1 MSNKKS
7 GIKRLQ
13 TGVPNLDA
21 VFNGGLP
28 KGSVTVL
35 TGPPG
40 SGKTTL
46 TQQICFHNGSPE
58 SRVLYFNTLS
68 EPTAKTLRYLKEF
81 TFFDKSKLES
91 AIQFVD
97 LGAILRSDGLEEG
110 AALILQH
117 IKRVKPAIVVIDSFK
132 VFDDLARS
140 RKEQRKFGYEIAIN
154 LMAWETTALLIGEYA
169 TLDYEN
175 NPLFSI
181 IDGLLVLSQR
191 EQWGE
196 HQRFFRIVKMR
207 GTAHRHEDHSFVIT
221 SDGVKVLAP
230 RITSRRESNDAA
242 TQERS
247 QTHIPKLDELLG
259 PGIPRGSSL
268 LVSGVAGTGKT
279 LLLLEFI
286 YRGAQAGEKGIL
298 FSFEETDGRLR
309 ATARA
314 LGWDLEREIARGMV
328 EIVFIPQPEIMID
341 AHLLMIRERIEALGA
356 QRVAVDSVSVFLH
369 KVQDPQL
376 NRDNLF
382 HLCSVVQNAGA
393 VALLATDIP
402 YGSNKISRFGVEE
415 TVVDGV
421 ILMSSTEE
429 GLERQRYIEVY
440 KLRNTAHLRGRHNM
454 QLGPAGISIFPR
466 YAGAAPADVP
476 PPAVEASRRL
486 GTGVPGLD
494 ALMGD
499 GLLARSAT
507 IVSGSAGA
515 GKTSFALQFLLEG
528 ARTRSPGLYVT
539 LEEGPQ
545 QLVASANAMGL
556 PLQAALDD
564 GLIDILFVSQERIRA
579 GQLLSVLTDRLQ
591 ASKAERL
598 VLDSMTQMKAPDMAD
613 DELRHLVYN
622 LVARFKTL
630 GVTSVLTFEASS
642 RFSNELVT
650 GQGLSPIADNLLLLR
665 FASEGAQTVPTLAVA
680 KTRGSP
686 HANGVYRLV
695 FGAGGMRLAQA
706 GGRGTPHSSR
716 RPGKKRSVRKN

>member
-1 MSNKKS
+1 MSKKKS
-7 GIKRLQ
+7 GIKRLE

-28 KGSVTVL
+28 KGSVTVV

-40 SGKTTL
+40 SGKTIL
-46 TQQICFHNGSPE
+46 TQQICFHNASADR
-58 SRVLYFNTLS
+58 RVLYFNTLS

-81 TFFDKSKLES
+81 TFFDKSQLES

-97 LGAILRSDGLEEG
+97 LGAILRSDGLEQA
-110 AALILQH
+110 AALIMQH

-132 VFDDLARS
+132 VFDDLAHS
-140 RKEQRKFGYEIAIN
+140 REEQRKFGYEIAIN

-191 EQWGE
+191 ELWGE

-221 SDGVKVLAP
+221 TSGLKVFAP
-230 RITSRRESNDAA
+230 RISNRREGAEVSTD
-242 TQERS
+242 ERCK
-247 QTHIPKLDELLG
+247 THIPKLDELLG

-298 FSFEETDGRLR
+298 FSFEETEARLR
-309 ATARA
+309 ATAAA
-314 LGWDLEREIARGMV
+314 LGWDLEGEIARGMV
-328 EIVFIPQPEIMID
+328 EIVFIPQPEILID

-369 KVQDPQL
+369 KVQDAQL
-376 NRDNLF
+376 NRENLF
-382 HLCSVVQNAGA
+382 HLCSLVQNAAA

-402 YGSNKISRFGVEE
+402 YGSSKISRFGVEE

-421 ILMSSTEE
+421 ILLSSTEE

-440 KLRNTAHLRGRHNM
+440 KLRNTAHLEGRHNM

-466 YAGAAPADVP
+466 YAGVAPADVP
-476 PPAVEASRRL
+476 PPAVESSRRL
-486 GTGVPGLD
+486 GTGIPGLD
-494 ALMGD
+494 ALMGN

-539 LEEGPQ
+539 LEEGPE
-545 QLVASANAMGL
+545 QLIASANALGL
-556 PLQAALDD
+556 PLQAAIDD
-564 GLIDILFVSQERIRA
+564 GLIDILYVSQERIRA
-579 GQLLSVLTDRLQ
+579 GQLLSVLADRLQ
-591 ASKAERL
+591 ALKAERL

-613 DELRHLVYN
+613 DELRHIVYN
-622 LVARFKTL
+622 LVVRFKTL
-630 GVTSVLTFEASS
+630 GVTSLLTFEAAS
-642 RFSNELVT
+642 RFSTDLVT
-650 GQGLSPIADNLLLLR
+650 GQGFSPIADNLILLR
-665 FASEGAQTVPTLAVA
+665 FAMLGAQTVPTLAVA

-686 HANGVYRLV
+686 HANGTYRLV
-695 FGAGGMRLAQA
+695 FGPGGMRLAQA
-706 GGRGTPHSSR
+706 DRGTPSSSR
-716 RPGKKRSVRKN
+716 RSSKKRSARRK

>member
-1 MSNKKS
+1 MSKKKT
-7 GIKRLQ
+7 GIKRLE

-28 KGSVTVL
+28 KGSVTVV

-40 SGKTTL
+40 SGKTIL
-46 TQQICFHNGSPE
+46 TQQICFHNASAE
-58 SRVLYFNTLS
+58 SKVLYFNTLS

-81 TFFDKSKLES
+81 TFFDKSRLES

-97 LGAILRSDGLEEG
+97 LGTILRSDGLEQA
-110 AALILQH
+110 AALIMQH
-117 IKRVKPAIVVIDSFK
+117 IKRIKPAIVVIDSFK
-132 VFDDLARS
+132 VFDDLAHS
-140 RKEQRKFGYEIAIN
+140 REEQRKFGYEIAIN

-191 EQWGE
+191 ELWGE

-207 GTAHRHEDHSFVIT
+207 GTAHRHEEHSFVIT
-221 SDGVKVLAP
+221 TSGLKVFAP
-230 RITSRRESNDAA
+230 RISSRREGSEVA
-242 TQERS
+242 TDERC

-298 FSFEETDGRLR
+298 FSFEETQARLR
-309 ATARA
+309 ATAAA
-314 LGWDLEREIARGMV
+314 LGWDLEGEIARGMV
-328 EIVFIPQPEIMID
+328 EIVFIPQPEILID
-341 AHLLMIRERIEALGA
+341 THLLMIRERIEALGA
-356 QRVAVDSVSVFLH
+356 RRVAVDSVSVFLH

-376 NRDNLF
+376 NRENLF
-382 HLCSVVQNAGA
+382 HLCSLVQNAA
-393 VALLATDIP
+393 SVALLATDIP
-402 YGSNKISRFGVEE
+402 YGSTKISRFGVEE

-421 ILMSSTEE
+421 ILLSSTEE

-440 KLRNTAHLRGRHNM
+440 KLRNTSHLKGRHNM

-476 PPAVEASRRL
+476 PPAVESSRRL

-494 ALMGD
+494 ALMAD
-499 GLLARSAT
+499 GLLVRSAT

-528 ARTRSPGLYVT
+528 ARTRSPGLYVS
-539 LEEGPQ
+539 LEEGPE
-545 QLVASANAMGL
+545 QLIASANALGL
-556 PLQAALDD
+556 PLQAALDA
-564 GLIDILFVSQERIRA
+564 GLIDILYVSQERIRA
-579 GQLLSVLTDRLQ
+579 GQLLSVLADRLQ
-591 ASKAERL
+591 ALKAERL

-622 LVARFKTL
+622 LVVRFKTL
-630 GVTSVLTFEASS
+630 GVTSVLTFEAAS
-642 RFSNELVT
+642 RFSTELVT
-650 GQGLSPIADNLLLLR
+650 GQGFSPIADNLILLR
-665 FASEGAQTVPTLAVA
+665 FVNESGLTVPTLAVA

-686 HANGVYRLV
+686 HANGTYRLA
-695 FGAGGMRLAQA
+695 FGPGGMRMAQTA
-706 GGRGTPHSSR
+706 GGATPRASR
-716 RPGKKRSVRKN
+716 RPGKKRSARKK